1 MVVAD
6 EITVTKGNFDAEVV
20 KSPVP
25 VIADFWAEWCGP
37 CRMISTMLKELAKEY
52 KDKLRIAKINVDQEP
67 DLATQFNIVSI
78 PTLLFFNKGQV
89 VKQQVGAVPRQA
101 LEKIL
106 KEML

>member
-37 CRMISTMLKELAKEY
+37 CRMISPILKELAKEY

>member
-37 CRMISTMLKELAKEY
+37 CRMISPMLKELAKEY